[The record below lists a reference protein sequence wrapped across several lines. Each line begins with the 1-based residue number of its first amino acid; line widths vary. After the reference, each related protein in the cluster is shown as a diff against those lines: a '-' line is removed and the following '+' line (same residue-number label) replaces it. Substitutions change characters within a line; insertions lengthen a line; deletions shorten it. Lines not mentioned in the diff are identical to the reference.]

1 MNSLAQSTSTT
12 GQPIPR
18 SGRIAGGSAI
28 LSGIA
33 LVLLSEQMYLP
44 SSFDLL
50 FFLFT
55 LVFLLGLIPAI
66 RWMGQWLAAHDTGN
80 GSRVA
85 EFVGLAG
92 VAVAIA
98 TAAVALPH
106 WLSPVPAQILTTS
119 ALGVIGLWLVLAN
132 GASFRTRLINRAL
145 AVFGVLGGLAW
156 PVAAIVMW
164 IELASGDLG
173 GLTQALEG
181 IRSIGGY
188 VALAVYLI
196 WTLWLGIWLLVRKR

>member
-12 GQPIPR
+12 GRAAPR
-18 SGRIAGGSAI
+18 SGRIAGGLAI

-33 LVLLSEQMYLP
+33 LVLLSQQMYLP

-55 LVFLLGLIPAI
+55 LVYLLGLIPAI
-66 RWMGQWLAAHDTGN
+66 QWMARRLAAHDTVN
-80 GSRVA
+80 GSRGA

-92 VAVAIA
+92 VAVAVA
-98 TAAVALPH
+98 TAALALPR

-119 ALGVIGLWLVLAN
+119 ALGVIGLWFVLAN

-145 AVFGVLGGLAW
+145 AVIGVLGGLAW
-156 PVAAIVMW
+156 LVVAIVMW
-164 IELASGDLG
+164 IELVSGDLG

-181 IRSIGGY
+181 IRSIGDY
-188 VALAVYLI
+188 VALAMYLI
-196 WTLWLGIWLLVRKR
+196 WALWLGIWLLVRKR